1 MKYAV
6 ISVGLSLLP
15 IQVTAFLDYES
26 CELLEYYIARE
37 MVTVKRI
44 GKDLKE
50 LGGTFPVGNKNTIE
64 NEEDKKQLQSFFLKA
79 QAVNKANRYATI
91 YSAGCKN

>member
-6 ISVGLSLLP
+6 ITVGLSLLP
-15 IQVTAFLDYES
+15 IQATAFLDNER
-26 CELLEYYIARE
+26 CELLVYYIAKE

-64 NEEDKKQLQSFFLKA
+64 NEEDKKQLQSFFLEA
-79 QAVNKANRYATI
+79 QAVNEANRYATI
-91 YSAGCKN
+91 YLAGCKN